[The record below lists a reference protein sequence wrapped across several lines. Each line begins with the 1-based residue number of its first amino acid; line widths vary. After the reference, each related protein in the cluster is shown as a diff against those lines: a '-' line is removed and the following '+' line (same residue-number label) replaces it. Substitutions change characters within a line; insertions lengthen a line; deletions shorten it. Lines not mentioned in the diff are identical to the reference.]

1 MSLLRRSFDFSTTMS
16 PYRGASSRA
25 GKRQVTSGLAMSQSV
40 IFAASNM
47 HAAIESL
54 MPVDVYRVVDGVK
67 VNVSAPPILVNPSSF
82 ADGHYDTIAEWL
94 YARRMSLQGWGN
106 CFGEITA
113 RDALGLPAQ
122 IQLVPAEDVRCRVS
136 KNRIVQ
142 YQFGNTIFDDTRRVY
157 HARGGLLPGIPVGIS
172 PIGYAMLAI
181 ETAAVA
187 QEFTA
192 NWFGNSATPGGHMK
206 NSEELLT
213 EKQTARIK
221 AKFETS
227 QESGG
232 LLVTGKDWTFTPMQ
246 AKAAEAGFLDA
257 MNYSDVQLCRFMNT
271 PANVIDVALNGT
283 ATISYQN
290 ITQKNLDFMVS
301 RMGPNL
307 KRTDD
312 DLTSFIPRP
321 RFAKLNRP
329 AFLAMDPAAT
339 ADLMKVQIDSR
350 TRVPSE
356 LRQLQDMAPFT
367 EEQYAEFD
375 RLFGSKNQTPTPK
388 GLPA

>member
-1 MSLLRRSFDFSTTMS
+1 MSILRRSFDGSGFITSA
-16 PYRGASSRA
+16 RLNSRRP
-25 GKRQVTSGLAMSQSV
+25 GKLRVTSNVAMQQSV
-40 IFAASNM
+40 IWASMNV

-67 VNVSAPPILVNPSSF
+67 VNVSAPPLLVNPSSY
-82 ADGHYDTIAEWL
+82 AEGHYDTIAEWL

-113 RDALGLPAQ
+113 RDAMGLPAQ
-122 IQLVPAEDVRCRVS
+122 IQLIPAEDVQCRIS
-136 KNRIVQ
+136 HRRIVE
-142 YQFGNTIFDDTRRVY
+142 YRFGGISMDARNVY
-157 HARGGLLPGIPVGIS
+157 HARGSLLPGVPVGLS
-172 PIGYAMLAI
+172 PIAYAMLTI
-181 ETAAVA
+181 ETSASA

-192 NWFGNSATPGGHMK
+192 NWFGNQATPGGHMK
-206 NSEELLT
+206 NSEQKLND
-213 EKQTARIK
+213 KQTANIT
-221 AKFETS
+221 AKFKSS
-227 QESGG
+227 QEAGG
-232 LLVTGKDWTFTPMQ
+232 LLVTGSDWTFTPMQ
-246 AKAAEAGFLDA
+246 AKAAEAGFLEA
-257 MNYSDVQLCRFMNT
+257 MGYSDVQLCRFMNT

-283 ATISYQN
+283 ATIQYQN

-356 LRQLQDMAPFT
+356 LRTLQDLPPFT
-367 EEQYAEFD
+367 EADYVEFD
-375 RLFGSKNQTPTPK
+375 RLFGTKNQTPTPK

>member
-1 MSLLRRSFDFSTTMS
+1 MSILRRTVDGSGFTTS
-16 PYRGASSRA
+16 ARLNTRRP
-25 GKRQVTSGLAMSQSV
+25 GKLRVTSGLAMQQSV
-40 IFAASNM
+40 IWAAMNV

-67 VNVSAPPILVNPSSF
+67 VNVSAPPLLVNPSSF

-113 RDALGLPAQ
+113 RDAFGLPAQ
-122 IQLVPAEDVRCRVS
+122 IQLIPAEDVQC
-136 KNRIVQ
+136 RIVHRRIVE
-142 YQFGNTIFDDTRRVY
+142 YRFGGIVMDARNVY
-157 HARGGLLPGIPVGIS
+157 HARGSLLPGVPVGLS
-172 PIGYAMLAI
+172 PISYSMMTI
-181 ETAAVA
+181 ETSASA

-192 NWFGNSATPGGHMK
+192 NWFGNQATPGGHMK
-206 NSEELLT
+206 NSEVKLND
-213 EKQTARIK
+213 KQTANIS
-221 AKFETS
+221 AKFKTS
-227 QESGG
+227 QEAGG
-232 LLVTGKDWTFTPMQ
+232 LLVTGSDWTFTPMQ
-246 AKAAEAGFLDA
+246 AKAAEAGFLEA
-257 MNYSDVQLCRFMNT
+257 MGYSDVQLCRFMNT

-283 ATISYQN
+283 ATIQYQN

-356 LRQLQDMAPFT
+356 LRTLQDMPPFT
-367 EEQYAEFD
+367 EADYAEFD
-375 RLFGSKNQTPTPK
+375 RLFGTKNQTPTPK